1 MFKNLLI
8 DWVTEL
14 NEKIA
19 TAGDSGY
26 LTISLSAFNPTLYAY
41 IKTIMSTVVMPVAYV
56 TKGLPWSHYQNP
68 RKGTGAN

>member
-26 LTISLSAFNPTLYAY
+26 LTIIYLSLQTIQMLIPISVFWFTTSETWANSSALL
-41 IKTIMSTVVMPVAYV
+41 
-56 TKGLPWSHYQNP
+56 GWLW
-68 RKGTGAN
+68 